1 MKRTEEAIR
10 ALVGDKF
17 FTVKFIK
24 KTDGEE
30 RVMNC
35 RLDVKKHLKG
45 GKLNYDAKA
54 ANNLIVW
61 SLDSKGYRTIP
72 LDNLIEIREGGSVTT
87 FKETKVEAP

>member
-45 GKLNYDAKA
+45 GQMNHNPKDY
-54 ANNLIVW
+54 NNLVVY

-72 LDNLIEIREGGSVTT
+72 LDNLLEIREGGSVTT
-87 FKETKVEAP
+87 FKETAKEA